1 MHEQVD
7 TGQDQEHNETEVK
20 NWVIILTDEEN
31 EFMKLSTYLWFRK
44 KIGNKEFFIIMI
56 KYVYNKPQ

>member
-20 NWVIILTDEEN
+20 NWVIILTDEEK
-31 EFMKLSTYLWFRK
+31 EFMKLSNYLWFRK
-44 KIGNKEFFIIMI
+44 KNGNKEFFIIMI
-56 KYVYNKPQ
+56 KYIYKKPQ

>member
-20 NWVIILTDEEN
+20 NWVIILTDEEK
-31 EFMKLSTYLWFRK
+31 EFMKLSNYLWFRK
-44 KIGNKEFFIIMI
+44 KNGNTEFFIIMI
-56 KYVYNKPQ
+56 KYIYKKPQ